1 MSRTLSLFL
10 AFGMEPPRI
19 ADEKTPKT
27 KQLKRRIF
35 LTGNLNFF
43 LSPSPASFYPQKHSN
58 KRDGLLQ
65 LCCFSTQRATF
76 FQRYAV
82 YEERRDSFLWSRYFE
97 NSSSVE
103 RLGAAMTLG
112 MVCSKPHAKEEV
124 FPSSHQ
130 DS

>member
-10 AFGMEPPRI
+10 AFGMGPPRN

-82 YEERRDSFLWSRYFE
+82 YEKRE
-97 NSSSVE
+97 
-103 RLGAAMTLG
+103 GAAFCGAAIYQFRLIDTSIFDIISVKILMTAKPNPK
-112 MVCSKPHAKEEV
+112 SKINRGV
-124 FPSSHQ
+124 
-130 DS
+130 